1 MKVLMF
7 YDLAPGGLS
16 RASVHLSAH
25 QSRLREFHTRG
36 TLLMAGPFGNP
47 PEGALGVFTSRDE
60 AEAFI
65 QGDPFVLNEV
75 VASWRLVDWHEVLS

>member
-7 YDLAPGGLS
+7 YDLAPGGLGRVS
-16 RASVHLSAH
+16 ANLSAH
-25 QSRLREFHTRG
+25 QARLHEFHARG
-36 TLLMAGPFGNP
+36 TLLMAGPLGNP

-65 QGDPFVLNEV
+65 QADPFVLNGV
-75 VASWRLVDWHEVLS
+75 VGSWRLVDWHEVLT